1 MSRILVF
8 SLLAAAAGGG
18 IYMSSMQTVNA
29 QSPAAVQDNPLL
41 VPSPLPFQAPPFD
54 TIRPADFQPA
64 LEEGM
69 RQHLSEANA
78 IADDPAPPTFE
89 NTLVALERSGK
100 TLTRVQ
106 MVFNALTGAN
116 TNDELQKLDEDVAPK
131 LAAHQDAI
139 LLNPRLFGRIDGL
152 YTRRA
157 ELHLDPESMR
167 LLEVT
172 HQQFVMAGALLP
184 EASKTALK
192 KLNEDDASLSARFT
206 NQLLAAA
213 KDGALVVSD
222 LSELAG
228 LSAADLDAAAQAAKS
243 RQLDGKWVLPLKNT
257 TQQDALRSLT
267 NRATREKLFKAGW
280 TRAERGDANDTRET
294 ISKLAAIRAEKAR
307 LLGKPTYAAIAL
319 EDQMAKTP
327 ERVEQ
332 FLQNLVPAATAKA
345 KAEAADIQALI
356 DKQHGGFALEPWDW
370 DFYAEQVRKARY
382 DLENEQIK
390 PYFELNRVLQ
400 DGVFYA
406 AHELYGVTFQE
417 RHDLPVYHPDVR
429 VFEMRDADGSSI
441 GLFYCDYFKRDNK
454 NGGAW
459 MDNLV
464 GQSKLLGTRPVIF
477 NVANFAKPSPGQPA
491 LLTFDDVTT
500 MFHEFGHA
508 LHGFFANQ
516 TYPTLSGTSVARDY
530 VEFPSQFNEHWAL
543 DPKVFAHYAHHYQTG
558 APMPRELVDKIKR
571 AEKFNQ
577 GYALTEVVSAAALDM
592 EWHTLPPG
600 SPAQDADQ
608 FEAQALKK
616 TRLDLPQVP
625 PRYRS
630 SYFLHIWANGYAAA
644 YYAYLWTEMLDDDA
658 FAWFQEHGGL
668 TRQNGQRFRELILSR
683 GNTEDYAK
691 MYRDFRGRDPVIE
704 PMLVQR
710 GLK

>member
-1 MSRILVF
+1 MM
-8 SLLAAAAGGG
+8 AA
-18 IYMSSMQTVNA
+18 NA
-29 QSPAAVQDNPLL
+29 QSAGEAPDTAGNPLL
-41 VPSPLPFQAPPFD
+41 LPSSLPFQAPPFD
-54 TIRPADFQPA
+54 KIKNTDFQPA

-69 RQHLSEANA
+69 RQHLTEANA

-89 NTLVALERSGK
+89 NTLVALENSGQ

-106 MVFNALTGAN
+106 LVFNALTGAN
-116 TNDELQKLDEDVAPK
+116 TNDELQKLEENVAPK

-139 LLNPRLFGRIDGL
+139 LLNSKLFGRIETL
-152 YTRRA
+152 YRQRA
-157 ELHLDPESMR
+157 RLKLDAEAAR

-172 HQQFVMAGALLP
+172 YQQFVMAGALLSD
-184 EASKTALK
+184 ANKTALK
-192 KLNEDDASLSARFT
+192 KLNEDDASLSAKFT

-213 KDGALVVSD
+213 KDAALVVTD
-222 LSELAG
+222 LSELSG
-228 LSAADLDAAAQAAKS
+228 LSQADLDAAAEAARS
-243 RQLDGKWVLPLKNT
+243 RNLEGKWVLPLKNT

-267 NRATREKLFKAGW
+267 NRATREKLFKASW

-294 ISKLAAIRAEKAR
+294 ISKLATIRAEKAR
-307 LLGKPTYAAIAL
+307 LLGKANYAASKL

-332 FLQNLVPAATAKA
+332 FLQQLVPAATAKA
-345 KAEAADIQALI
+345 RAEALDIQAWI
-356 DKQHGGFALEPWDW
+356 DKQHGGFTLEPWDW
-370 DFYAEQVRKARY
+370 DFCAEQVRKARY
-382 DLENEQIK
+382 DLDGTQIK

-406 AHELYGVTFQE
+406 AGELYGVTFQE
-417 RHDLPVYHPDVR
+417 RYDLPVYHPDVR
-429 VFEMRDADGSSI
+429 VFEMRDANGSSI
-441 GLFYCDYFKRDNK
+441 GLFYCDYYARDNK

-464 GQSKLLGTRPVIF
+464 GQSKLLGTKPVIF
-477 NVANFAKPSPGQPA
+477 NVANFSKPSPGQAA

-508 LHGFFANQ
+508 LHGFFADQ
-516 TYPTLSGTSVARDY
+516 TYPTLSGTAVARDY

-543 DPKVFAHYAHHYQTG
+543 DPKVFAHYARHYQTG
-558 APMPRELVDKIKR
+558 APMPRDLVDKIKK

-577 GYALTEVVSAAALDM
+577 GYAVTEVVAAAALDM

-600 SPAQDADQ
+600 SAAQDVDR
-608 FEAQALKK
+608 FETEALEK
-616 TRLDLPQVP
+616 TGLDLPQMP

-630 SYFLHIWANGYAAA
+630 SYFLHVWANGYAAG
-644 YYAYLWTEMLDDDA
+644 YYAYLWTEMLDDDT

-668 TRQNGQRFRELILSR
+668 TRKNGQRLREMILSR
-683 GNTEDYAK
+683 GNTEDYEK
-691 MYRDFRGRDPVIE
+691 MFREFRGRDPVIE
-704 PMLVQR
+704 PMLEHR